1 MSKNGKGGVR
11 KAVAQRRLREVKS
24 LTLEK
29 KERERLK
36 AMGAHPGQSFDDLRD
51 ELLAKDPELKK
62 AWDALET
69 KRRLVTSLLRL
80 RRKANLTQR
89 ELAERAGW
97 QPPFVSRLES
107 FPRAGEQLF
116 MPDMETLNRYAEA
129 CGSHLGLVFAEPKSR
144 GNSLHVSASLGLGVS
159 ARFMDVMEDFSGAD
173 VGVKR
178 RPQTEEAGSG

>member
-1 MSKNGKGGVR
+1 MPKDTEGGSKQVQIPRRGTKER
-11 KAVAQRRLREVKS
+11 KAEELRLMIMDTR
-24 LTLEK
+24 
-29 KERERLK
+29 
-36 AMGAHPGQSFDDLRD
+36 PGQSLDDLRE
-51 ELLAKDPELKK
+51 ELLAKDPKLKE

-97 QPPFVSRLES
+97 QPSFVSRLES
-107 FPRAGEQLF
+107 FPRTGEQLF
-116 MPDMETLNRYAEA
+116 MPDVETLNRYAEA

-144 GNSLHVSASLGLGVS
+144 GNNLHVSASLGFGVS
-159 ARFMDVMEDFSGAD
+159 ARFMDVMEVFSGAD

-178 RPQTEEAGSG
+178 RPQEEEVGSN